1 MRLRSCLI
9 LLAAL
14 LMAAACSSPADEPLP
29 ALLKQL
35 GFSQATAQ
43 HDGELLYRKPLEGAS
58 LWVSLPQGLGQAPG
72 PVMMI
77 KASGPKGALS
87 AATDAA
93 LTTRPE
99 VGQLVEAASRGAY
112 PPKAL
117 AEVLKLA
124 QEAAAQPPPQRGP
137 DDQPQVGL
145 LAPGAPHPGPFAP
158 GPAGAAQG
166 LHGGSR
172 AWQMMLKLAA

>member
-1 MRLRSCLI
+1 MRLRFCLI

-14 LMAAACSSPADEPLP
+14 LLAAACSSPADEPLP
-29 ALLKQL
+29 TLLEQL

-43 HDGELLYRKPLEGAS
+43 HKGELLYQKPLEGMS
-58 LWVSLPQGLGQAPG
+58 LWVSLPQGLGNEPG

-77 KASGPKGALS
+77 KAAGPKGALS
-87 AATDAA
+87 ASTDAA

-117 AEVLKLA
+117 AEIFKLA
-124 QEAAAQPPPQRGP
+124 QEAAAQPPHNGALMTSPKMGYSLRVPHTQGHLRL
-137 DDQPQVGL
+137 VL
-145 LAPGAPHPGPFAP
+145 LARHKS
-158 GPAGAAQG
+158 AQAEVG
-166 LHGGSR
+166 HG
-172 AWQMMLKLAA
+172 K

>member
-1 MRLRSCLI
+1 LRLRSCLI

-14 LMAAACSSPADEPLP
+14 LLAAACSSPAHEPLP

-43 HDGELLYRKPLEGAS
+43 HEGELLYQKPLEGVS
-58 LWVSLPQGLGQAPG
+58 LWVSLPQGQGQSPG

-99 VGQLVEAASRGAY
+99 VGQLVEAASQGAY
-112 PPKAL
+112 PPRAL
-117 AEVLKLA
+117 AEICKLA
-124 QEAAAQPPPQRGP
+124 QEAAAQPPHNGALMTSPKLGYSLRVPHTQGHLRL
-137 DDQPQVGL
+137 VL
-145 LAPGAPHPGPFAP
+145 LVRHKSSTAE
-158 GPAGAAQG
+158 AG
-166 LHGGSR
+166 HG
-172 AWQMMLKLAA
+172 K